1 MDQTSLVFGSM
12 QRLICNTFCMKRRLD
27 KHKDGEDADI
37 YMSRYKSYTR
47 RHEGIRHIQ
56 LSTLG
61 DFVPATVPVTH
72 YQKLELLSGSS
83 AVEKYSH
90 FRYTLPMNLK

>member
-1 MDQTSLVFGSM
+1 
-12 QRLICNTFCMKRRLD
+12 MKRRLD

-37 YMSRYKSYTR
+37 DTSRYKSYTR

-61 DFVPATVPVTH
+61 DFVPATVPVTR
-72 YQKLELLSGSS
+72 YQKLELLYIIFPLPIHS
-83 AVEKYSH
+83 AYESEI
-90 FRYTLPMNLK
+90 R

>member
-1 MDQTSLVFGSM
+1 MMSISINENRFHAKA
-12 QRLICNTFCMKRRLD
+12 ICNTFCMKRRLD

-37 YMSRYKSYTR
+37 DTSRYKSYTR

-61 DFVPATVPVTH
+61 DFVPATVTQPV
-72 YQKLELLSGSS
+72 
-83 AVEKYSH
+83 
-90 FRYTLPMNLK
+90 